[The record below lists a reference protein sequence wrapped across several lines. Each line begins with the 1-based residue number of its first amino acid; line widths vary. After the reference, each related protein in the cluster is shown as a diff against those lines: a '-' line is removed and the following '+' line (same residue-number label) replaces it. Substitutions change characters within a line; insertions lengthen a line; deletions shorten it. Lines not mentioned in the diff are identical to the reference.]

1 MSSKRKLK
9 KGVSDVDI
17 IIMNHL
23 KEYDELIKVF
33 MINLLN
39 PDISK
44 SIIYRVLHTIISQDP
59 KKALE
64 VINLLNFDLTDKSYL
79 ALVIT
84 IYAIND
90 MTLDALRIYQSISED
105 ERKKRFI
112 IVIFNEIAKTDIYTA
127 FELLVNEIYNKFV
140 ITEDDIKK
148 VYHKENIDMI
158 LQIMSDNEIIIE
170 DNSFFISMGKLINID
185 SKTCGNCNH
194 ELKKFNLTSEEVN
207 SLKMNLQL
215 EYLDKLP
222 NKDTALREINKLDVF
237 LKKNTF
243 NVFVDGNNILFFRDR
258 IVNIDSYRRLEI
270 IYNHLQVFNKP
281 LLFIHQRHRNN
292 IKKLGKYATE
302 ANDIIKRLPIYFT
315 PYKMNDD
322 WFFIWAGITI
332 QDSLVMTNDMLRDH
346 IFKISDENIISN
358 TLSIWMNNNIIRYDL
373 VDYEYQLIYPKE
385 YSMKIQKCND
395 IWHIPTSFGW
405 ICLTNS

>member
-44 SIIYRVLHTIISQDP
+44 NIIYRVLHTIISQDP

-170 DNSFFISMGKLINID
+170 DNSFFVSMGKLINID
-185 SKTCGNCNH
+185 SKTCGSCSH
-194 ELKKFNLTSEEVN
+194 ELKKFNLTSEEIN

-237 LKKNTF
+237 LKKNTS

-258 IVNIDSYRRLEI
+258 TVNIDS
-270 IYNHLQVFNKP
+270 
-281 LLFIHQRHRNN
+281 
-292 IKKLGKYATE
+292 
-302 ANDIIKRLPIYFT
+302 
-315 PYKMNDD
+315 
-322 WFFIWAGITI
+322 
-332 QDSLVMTNDMLRDH
+332 
-346 IFKISDENIISN
+346 
-358 TLSIWMNNNIIRYDL
+358 
-373 VDYEYQLIYPKE
+373 
-385 YSMKIQKCND
+385 
-395 IWHIPTSFGW
+395 
-405 ICLTNS
+405 